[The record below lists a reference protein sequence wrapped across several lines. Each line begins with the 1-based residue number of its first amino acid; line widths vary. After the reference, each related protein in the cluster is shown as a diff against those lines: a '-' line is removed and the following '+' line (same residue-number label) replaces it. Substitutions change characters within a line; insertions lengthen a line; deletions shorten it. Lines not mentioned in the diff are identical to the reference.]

1 MGGSARGGKILA
13 MNGMNADELKSS
25 VGVYVLAGDN
35 GAYLYKGSARDLHKR
50 VTDHVAGRVARTKNR
65 RPLEIVY
72 FEYHDDYSAARK
84 RELYLKT
91 GVGRQ
96 WLKDRL
102 STARVVKWQT
112 QET

>member
-1 MGGSARGGKILA
+1 M
-13 MNGMNADELKSS
+13 ELSEAIERA
-25 VGVYVLAGDN
+25 GDRPATYVLN
-35 GAYLYKGSARDLHKR
+35 GRDGLYLYKGSCRDLR
-50 VTDHVAGRVARTKNR
+50 ARLMDHLAGRVSRTKCR

-72 FEYHDDYSAARK
+72 FEYHDDYSTARK
-84 RELYLKT
+84 RELFLKT